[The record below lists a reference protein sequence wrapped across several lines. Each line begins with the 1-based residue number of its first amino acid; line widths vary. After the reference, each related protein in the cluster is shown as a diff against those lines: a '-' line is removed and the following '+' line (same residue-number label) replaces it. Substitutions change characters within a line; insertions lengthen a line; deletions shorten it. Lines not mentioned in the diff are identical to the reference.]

1 MASNQPRFVE
11 LLNQHVVDTVQRKF
25 ERQQLNPATMREI
38 RFTIR
43 TVIDGVFTKSD
54 KYKLTETARAWLTN
68 QYFRRL
74 QVNDSQTMDDLIVIN
89 EYKLAQLS
97 YSDIALL
104 RDLYDQTDLA
114 AELDAEHRSRSAS

>member
-1 MASNQPRFVE
+1 MSTTQLRFVE
-11 LLNQHVVDTVQRKF
+11 FLNRYIVDTIQRKF
-25 ERQQLNPATMREI
+25 EQQQLNPATMREI
-38 RFTIR
+38 RSTIR

-54 KYKLTETARAWLTN
+54 NYKLTETARAWLTN

-74 QVNDSQTMDDLIVIN
+74 QVNDNQTMDDLIVIN

-114 AELDAEHRSRSAS
+114 DELNAEHRSRNAS

>member
-1 MASNQPRFVE
+1 VASNQLRFVE
-11 LLNQHVVDTVQRKF
+11 FLNRYIVDTIQRKF
-25 ERQQLNPATMREI
+25 EQQQLNPATMREI
-38 RFTIR
+38 RSTIR

-54 KYKLTETARAWLTN
+54 NCKLTETARAWLTN

-97 YSDIALL
+97 YSDIVLL

-114 AELDAEHRSRSAS
+114 DELNAEHSSRSAS